1 MTTRFS
7 SPNWPRTKRSPSE
20 SGKRTRGAGARAVF
34 KRLLGAILASAA
46 MFPRP
51 GLLGRSQALKVGV
64 RGGVDEQIWEVV
76 ARVAKKNGL
85 AVEPVVITG
94 TASPN
99 EALNNGDLEA
109 NSFSTFLP
117 ERPDQA
123 ARLQA
128 GAGGQYADL
137 AHRLLFEEVQ
147 VASGPAARRQGRHP
161 HDPSNQTRALVV
173 LRDQGLITLKD
184 GFDPFTGTATL
195 ADVTSNPRKL
205 EFVESASVVLARSLP
220 DVDTAA
226 IVNSFAYQAGLIA
239 TRDGIAV
246 EKKENNPYV
255 NIIVVREQ
263 DKNAPWVPELV
274 KAYHSEEVRQ
284 FILSK
289 YEGSVIPVF

>member
-1 MTTRFS
+1 MTI
-7 SPNWPRTKRSPSE
+7 RTLA
-20 SGKRTRGAGARAVF
+20 AGASGDEGISPKARHARAWAPVL
-34 KRLLGAILASAA
+34 KSLLGAVLASAA
-46 MFPRP
+46 MFHGPAFSADP
-51 GLLGRSQALKVGV
+51 KPLKVGV

-76 ARVAKKNGL
+76 TQVAKKNGL
-85 AVEPVVITG
+85 AVEPVIITG

-109 NSFSTFLP
+109 NAFQHIPFLNDQIKQRGYKLVP
-117 ERPDQA
+117 VANTLISPIAFYSKKYKSLKELPD
-123 ARLQA
+123 
-128 GAGGQYADL
+128 GAKVGI
-137 AHRLLFEEVQ
+137 
-147 VASGPAARRQGRHP
+147 PN
-161 HDPSNQTRALVV
+161 DPSNQTRALVI
-173 LRDQGLITLKD
+173 LRDHGLITLKD
-184 GFDPFTGTATL
+184 GFDPATGTATL
-195 ADVTSNPRKL
+195 ADVTSNPKKL
-205 EFVESASVVLARSLP
+205 NFVESASVVLARSLP

-255 NIIVVREQ
+255 NIIAVREK
-263 DKNAPWVPELV
+263 DKDAPWVPALV

>member
-1 MTTRFS
+1 MTIGIQGARAAQG
-7 SPNWPRTKRSPSE
+7 RTAPL
-20 SGKRTRGAGARAVF
+20 KRTRLVLKA
-34 KRLLGAILASAA
+34 LLGAVLASAA
-46 MFPRP
+46 MFHGPAFSAD
-51 GLLGRSQALKVGV
+51 SQPLKVGV

-76 ARVAKKNGL
+76 TQVAKKNGL

-99 EALNNGDLEA
+99 EALNNGDLQA
-109 NSFSTFLP
+109 NAFQHIPFLNDQIKQRGYRLVP
-117 ERPDQA
+117 VANTLISPIAFYSRKYKSLKDLPDG
-123 ARLQA
+123 ARV
-128 GAGGQYADL
+128 GI
-137 AHRLLFEEVQ
+137 
-147 VASGPAARRQGRHP
+147 PN
-161 HDPSNQTRALVV
+161 DPSNQTRALVI

-184 GFDPFTGTATL
+184 GFDPATGTATL
-195 ADVTSNPRKL
+195 ADVTSNPKAL
-205 EFVESASVVLARSLP
+205 NFVESASVVLARSLP

-255 NIIVVREQ
+255 NIIAVRET
-263 DKNAPWVPELV
+263 DKNAPWVPELI